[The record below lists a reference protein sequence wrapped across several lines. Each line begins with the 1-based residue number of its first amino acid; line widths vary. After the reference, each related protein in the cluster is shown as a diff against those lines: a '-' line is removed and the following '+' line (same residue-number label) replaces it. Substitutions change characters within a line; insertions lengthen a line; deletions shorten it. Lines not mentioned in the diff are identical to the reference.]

1 MKGRII
7 AMEPRPRVVLGRN
20 ITLTA
25 GVVYALSRC
34 VYYATA
40 NPSDMS
46 GAQAVATANGGALGA
61 WAALWGFTAILCIA
75 DMVNRHTRYGLS
87 LLTGIAFAWG
97 FGYLIMWAASDFRS
111 LSLLNGAVGWLAPAS
126 FIFGFL
132 IKVTALQDMLNP
144 PETDGAG
151 DDR

>member
-1 MKGRII
+1 MGREI
-7 AMEPRPRVVLGRN
+7 MPLDPGRRVMVGRN

-34 VYYATA
+34 IYYATA
-40 NPSDMS
+40 NPDHLSP
-46 GAQAVATANGGALGA
+46 AQTVATAGGAGLGA
-61 WAALWGFTAILCIA
+61 WAVIWGFTAVLCVF

-97 FGYLIMWAASDFRS
+97 FGYLIMWLLTGCHD
-111 LSLLNGAVGWLAPAS
+111 LSLLNGAVGWIAPAA

-144 PETDGAG
+144 PGQDGG
-151 DDR
+151 D